1 MVEITVQDLHRE
13 GTFDMIRLQLRQ
25 IDPFSQIEQGKG
37 NNTLWIQSMLRLD
50 KLIQLVQ
57 DCGFTPQAWVD
68 RK

>member
-13 GTFDMIRLQLRQ
+13 GTFDMIRLQLMR
-25 IDPFSQIEQGKG
+25 IDPFSHIEKGKDT
-37 NNTLWIQSMLRLD
+37 NTLWIQSLLSLD